1 MGEPMKFASRQDAGR
16 QLGIRL
22 DAQNTRADLVVG
34 LPRGGVIVADE
45 VARALNC
52 RLDILVVRKIG
63 HPQFREFA
71 VGALAEGGVIVLDED
86 ALRKAYVRQG
96 ALEEVIAEETV
107 RLNDYSEKF
116 GSNKRTPLAGQ
127 RVILVDDGLATGAT
141 AEAAVRS
148 AQRQGASAIVVAIP
162 IASENGYLRLAN
174 ISNQVIALSVDPA
187 FEAVGQYYQSFPQ
200 ATDEEVLAVL
210 SSRARDLRTREPI
223 LSLGK

>member
-1 MGEPMKFASRQDAGR
+1 MKFASRQDAGK

-22 DAQNTRADLVVG
+22 AAQNTRTDLVVG

-52 RLDILVVRKIG
+52 PLDILVVRKIG

-71 VGALAEGGVIVLDED
+71 VGALAEAGVIVLDED
-86 ALRKAYVRQG
+86 ALREAHVSPRDLK
-96 ALEEVIAEETV
+96 EVIAEETV
-107 RLNDYSEKF
+107 RLNCYSEKF
-116 GSNKRTPLAGQ
+116 GSDKRTSLAGQ

-148 AQRQGASAIVVAIP
+148 AQRQGASAVVVAIP
-162 IASENGYLRLAN
+162 IASENGYQRLAN
-174 ISNQVIALSVDPA
+174 ISNQIIALRVDPA

-200 ATDEEVLAVL
+200 ATDAEVLAIL
-210 SSRARDLRTREPI
+210 SSRARDFLTREPA
-223 LSLGK
+223 LSLGKL